1 MARNE
6 GLTEFE
12 SMNDGNPVDSDSMK
26 THERITAHLR
36 RRIVTGELAVGERLP
51 SEDELTKIFGIARS
65 TLREA
70 LRVLEA
76 QGLVEIRR
84 GRGGGPVVTEPSL
97 ELAANALAI
106 SLQLQ
111 GATVGDMVAVRGVL
125 EPHAASE
132 LAKGHSDED
141 IAALSAAIDRA
152 HEAAEANDTAA
163 FGEAAV
169 LVHETVLE
177 RAGNPTLSTLSR
189 MLHDLV
195 LRYYAD
201 RAATTD
207 QKRMRRAVR
216 SYRRLV
222 DLIIQGSVEEAH
234 SHWEKQIFFTA
245 APDFNEQL
253 DIY

>member
-1 MARNE
+1 MAMNE
-6 GLTEFE
+6 VLAEFE
-12 SMNDGNPVDSDSMK
+12 SANDENPVSSDAMK
-26 THERITAHLR
+26 THERIAGRLR
-36 RRIVTGELAVGERLP
+36 RRIVSGDLAVGERLP
-51 SEDELTKIFGIARS
+51 SEEELTKIFGIART

-76 QGLVEIRR
+76 QGLIEIRR

-111 GATVGDMVAVRGVL
+111 GATVGDTVAVSGVL
-125 EPHAASE
+125 EPHAAGQ
-132 LAKGHSDED
+132 LAKNHSDED

-152 HEAAEANDTAA
+152 HDAAEADDTAA
-163 FGEAAV
+163 FAEAAV

-177 RAGNPTLSTLSR
+177 RVGNPTLTTLSR
-189 MLHDLV
+189 VLHDLV

-234 SHWEKQIFFTA
+234 THWEKQIFFTA
-245 APDFNEQL
+245 APVLDEQL
-253 DIY
+253 EIY

>member
-1 MARNE
+1 MPSGGRAGPE
-6 GLTEFE
+6 PASAG
-12 SMNDGNPVDSDSMK
+12 SPAGADSMK
-26 THERITAHLR
+26 THERVAAQIR
-36 RRIVTGELAVGERLP
+36 RRIVSGDLAVGERLP
-51 SEDELTKIFGIARS
+51 PEEELTRFFGIART

-76 QGLVEIRR
+76 QGLIEIRR

-125 EPHAASE
+125 EPHAAGE
-132 LAKGHSDED
+132 LAKGCSED
-141 IAALSAAIDRA
+141 DVAALTSAIDRA
-152 HEAAEANDTAA
+152 HAAAEAADTAA

-177 RAGNPTLSTLSR
+177 RVGNPTLAVLSR

-207 QKRMRRAVR
+207 QRRMRRAVR

-222 DLIIQGSVEEAH
+222 DLIVAGAVEEAH
-234 SHWEKQIFFTA
+234 SHWEKQIFFSET
-245 APDFNEQL
+245 PDLDAQL
-253 DIY
+253 DVF